1 MRRILLHFI
10 SGCLLSFVLVSCAVN
25 PVTGKREFML
35 ISEQQEIS
43 LGQET
48 DQQIRSQYG
57 VYDHPGLN
65 EYVTRVGMTM
75 VPHSHRS
82 HLGYH
87 FAVLDTPVVNAF
99 AVPGGYIYVTRGIL
113 AMMNSE
119 AELAVVLGHE
129 LGHVNARHSARRL
142 SNMIL
147 VQVGLAVG
155 GALSETFAKI
165 SGAASVG
172 IQLLF
177 LKYSR
182 GDERQADRLGVEYAR
197 KGSYNPGKMI
207 DFFSSLQKMGDLSGG
222 HALPGFLSTHPLTG
236 ERIKNTQAM
245 ITETDRGLHVR
256 QNDYFNR
263 INNMVY
269 GKDPRQGFIEGNT
282 FYHPQMK
289 FFFSFPREWKV
300 QNTPTQVTLVP
311 ENQKAAVILQAEK
324 NSANLKEFAQTKSSS
339 LEGRQ
344 LIRENHLTINGLSS
358 FQQYYDLVRE
368 DQQDLRVRMSF
379 IKYGAYIFTFTALSS
394 RDDFDEYTSQ
404 FGSLIGSFNTL
415 KERKYLNRRPQRLKL
430 IKATGRQTL
439 QVILQRAGMDKDLCP
454 RFAIINNMQLDQTPK
469 PGQLIKILQ

>member
-10 SGCLLSFVLVSCAVN
+10 AGCLLSFVLVSCAVN

-48 DQQIRSQYG
+48 DQEIRSQYG

-207 DFFSSLQKMGDLSGG
+207 
-222 HALPGFLSTHPLTG
+222 LPYK
-236 ERIKNTQAM
+236 RW
-245 ITETDRGLHVR
+245 ET
-256 QNDYFNR
+256 F
-263 INNMVY
+263 
-269 GKDPRQGFIEGNT
+269 PEGMPCLV
-282 FYHPQMK
+282 FYP
-289 FFFSFPREWKV
+289 PI
-300 QNTPTQVTLVP
+300 P
-311 ENQKAAVILQAEK
+311 
-324 NSANLKEFAQTKSSS
+324 
-339 LEGRQ
+339 
-344 LIRENHLTINGLSS
+344 
-358 FQQYYDLVRE
+358 
-368 DQQDLRVRMSF
+368 
-379 IKYGAYIFTFTALSS
+379 
-394 RDDFDEYTSQ
+394 
-404 FGSLIGSFNTL
+404 
-415 KERKYLNRRPQRLKL
+415 
-430 IKATGRQTL
+430 
-439 QVILQRAGMDKDLCP
+439 
-454 RFAIINNMQLDQTPK
+454 
-469 PGQLIKILQ
+469 